1 METYYPLLYLIVS
14 FAIAVASVILAI
26 TLRNSRADLEARLT
40 GLWVNESQT
49 IRILIHHI
57 DSVFQ
62 GEVVWINS
70 VKSVQQQILGTKM
83 IKDMALKSNIQ
94 GSTGIYIDPD
104 SGIELPFKMW
114 FKGKGTIKLAV
125 IHKIN
130 GKDKVLKEERW
141 FQL

>member
-1 METYYPLLYLIVS
+1 METYYTLLYLMVT

-26 TLRNSRADLEARLT
+26 KLRNSRTDLEARLT

-49 IRILIHHI
+49 IRILMHHI

-62 GEVVWINS
+62 GDVVWINS
-70 VKSVQQQILGTKM
+70 VNSVQQQILGTKM
-83 IKDMALKSNIQ
+83 IKDLALKSIVQ
-94 GSTGIYIDPD
+94 GSSGIYIDPTT
-104 SGIELPFKMW
+104 GVELPFKMW
-114 FKGKGTIKLAV
+114 FKGKGSIKLAI

-130 GKDKVLKEERW
+130 GKDRILKEERW